1 MRKETNMTSSEGEST
16 TITYSKETVKPHLK
30 TNFCLGVSR
39 HFSVFIRQLQKKESN
54 ALYVFTLP
62 FCISF
67 RFYLTLLLL

>member
-39 HFSVFIRQLQKKESN
+39 HFSVFIRQLQKKR
-54 ALYVFTLP
+54 ATL
-62 FCISF
+62 FMYSLSYF
-67 RFYLTLLLL
+67 V